1 MIRKRTLLK
10 AIGFVALMSLSGHA
24 VAADKLKIAVGQ
36 RGYWDTA
43 VPEMAAQSGIFQK
56 HGIEADILYTQGGG
70 ETMQAVISDS
80 VDIGI
85 AAGTGGVLGA
95 FSKGAP
101 VRIVGSQATGSSDY
115 WYVRTDSP
123 LKAMT
128 DATDKTPL
136 AYSTFG
142 SSSHSEAL
150 AFIAKFKLPSPAI
163 ATGGVAS
170 TFTQV
175 MSGQLSMGFA
185 APPFGFNELAS
196 DKIRIIGRANDIDVI
211 RGQSIRVQI
220 CNASLIA
227 QHRDVLARY
236 MDAYRETIDWMYS
249 SDEALAVYAKFAGTT
264 VDFARRARDEF
275 FPKAMLDPDKIS
287 GLPSLQADAVSFKVL
302 HEPLT
307 EAQLAQ
313 LIHVPPRK

>member
-1 MIRKRTLLK
+1 
-10 AIGFVALMSLSGHA
+10 
-24 VAADKLKIAVGQ
+24 
-36 RGYWDTA
+36 
-43 VPEMAAQSGIFQK
+43 
-56 HGIEADILYTQGGG
+56 
-70 ETMQAVISDS
+70 
-80 VDIGI
+80 
-85 AAGTGGVLGA
+85 
-95 FSKGAP
+95 
-101 VRIVGSQATGSSDY
+101 
-115 WYVRTDSP
+115 
-123 LKAMT
+123 
-128 DATDKTPL
+128 
-136 AYSTFG
+136 
-142 SSSHSEAL
+142 
-150 AFIAKFKLPSPAI
+150 
-163 ATGGVAS
+163 
-170 TFTQV
+170 
-175 MSGQLSMGFA
+175 MGFA

-227 QHRDVLARY
+227 QRRDVLARY